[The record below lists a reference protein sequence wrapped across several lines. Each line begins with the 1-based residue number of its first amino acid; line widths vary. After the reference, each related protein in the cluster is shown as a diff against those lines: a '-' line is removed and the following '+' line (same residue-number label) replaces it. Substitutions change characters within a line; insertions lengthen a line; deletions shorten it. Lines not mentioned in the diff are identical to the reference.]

1 MDDLV
6 VYNENGSL
14 TFIGRKEAQVEVHG
28 QRVKFG
34 DVKNYGILHH
44 SAKYDNRHAYCLR
57 LVFAPIHWSV

>member
-14 TFIGRKEAQVEVHG
+14 TFVSQKEAQVEVHG

-34 DVKNYGILHH
+34 DVKN
-44 SAKYDNRHAYCLR
+44 
-57 LVFAPIHWSV
+57 